1 MDEIYENCA
10 IVPIIPIAHIIPTIS
25 IMEAYRH
32 KKTRIDAFGFV
43 HRRISAPCC
52 PRTPGWRRSGLLFVD
67 LYVLI
72 SKNYIYILPYEKPC
86 IRFF

>member
-32 KKTRIDAFGFV
+32 KKNA
-43 HRRISAPCC
+43 
-52 PRTPGWRRSGLLFVD
+52 
-67 LYVLI
+67 Y
-72 SKNYIYILPYEKPC
+72 
-86 IRFF
+86 